1 MCWFRGHRINLSGIL
16 VPFLYH
22 HTQMKHMWIF
32 QNHLSYTVF
41 IPAIVKLPSNVL
53 YFRVS
58 GHGYSWNLSTQNHHR
73 YLCLA
78 VPTHLQIS
86 SAPLCLRAA
95 SGTSARFSNPLMF
108 GELLERDTCAI
119 TGELGLSDVI
129 QCKTSKFTICLYA
142 VLTFNC
148 IFHHFDVRLCHKR
161 EHLKCRTFC

>member
-1 MCWFRGHRINLSGIL
+1 MSWFGGHRINLSGIL

-58 GHGYSWNLSTQNHHR
+58 GHGYSWNMSTQNHHR

-95 SGTSARFSNPLMF
+95 SGTSARFSSPLSC
-108 GELLERDTCAI
+108 LESYLKEICVPS
-119 TGELGLSDVI
+119 LGNLGFLMLSNAKQANLQYVYMPCWHSTVYSTILMSGFVI
-129 QCKTSKFTICLYA
+129 KENT
-142 VLTFNC
+142 
-148 IFHHFDVRLCHKR
+148 
-161 EHLKCRTFC
+161 